1 MFDSLLS
8 LQQIDRRELTIA
20 GSAALLEMITRNYV
34 LRDVS
39 TMLAAGGVTNP
50 HTAYANE
57 IRLYLRLN
65 HAGRKHLF
73 EGRGKDSLHE
83 AAKTDWVRA
92 IQSVHDDLNGIFYLV
107 KANPAICT

>member
-1 MFDSLLS
+1 M
-8 LQQIDRRELTIA
+8 IA
-20 GSAALLEMITRNYV
+20 ENYV

-50 HTAYANE
+50 HTSYANQ

-73 EGRGKDSLHE
+73 EGRDDDGLDDASKAE
-83 AAKTDWVRA
+83 WVRA
-92 IQSVHDDLNGIFYLV
+92 IQSVNDDLNGILYLV
-107 KANPAICT
+107 QANPAICD